1 MDSQVLAET
10 TGRAAATST
19 ARSALRVRVDA
30 GCAARLAPAEPS
42 GPARAES
49 APLAVIAASLA
60 ASVCQLTIWP
70 PRRPAYPAAIRDRWG
85 ALLTMDP
92 AASRMSRPT
101 AVAEAVIRENYQ
113 STSASDANRA
123 L

>member
-10 TGRAAATST
+10 TGRAPATSA
-19 ARSALRVRVDA
+19 ARSALRVRTDS

-42 GPARAES
+42 GPAPAES

-70 PRRPAYPAAIRDRWG
+70 PRRPAYPAAIRDRRG
-85 ALLTMDP
+85 APPTP
-92 AASRMSRPT
+92 APPAPRFFPPPPPPPARTP
-101 AVAEAVIRENYQ
+101 RQ
-113 STSASDANRA
+113 HH
-123 L
+123 